1 MNANTHGLKI
11 GDLFSTT
18 WGYNQT
24 NYDFIV
30 IVGFTK
36 SGKSAKVR
44 MSRAKLVE
52 SGRGYDKLV
61 PTGEAYGDTFTMRI
75 GTWTWGGKEHI
86 TLRGSYPYL
95 NTGLK
100 KDGTR
105 LDTFS
110 KVEPDETFNQTAA
123 GWGH

>member
-1 MNANTHGLKI
+1 MNANTTLKV
-11 GDLFSTT
+11 GDCFYTS
-18 WGYNQT
+18 WGYDQT
-24 NYDFIV
+24 NYDFVV

-52 SGRGYDKLV
+52 QGRGYDKLV
-61 PTGEAYGDTFTMRI
+61 PTGEAYGDTFTLRI
-75 GTWTWGGKEHI
+75 DTWVWGGKENI
-86 TLRGSYPYL
+86 ILRGSYPYL
-95 NTGLK
+95 NTGLL
-100 KDGTR
+100 KDGKR

-110 KVEPDETFNQTAA
+110 KVEIDDSFNQTAA